1 MKNVLLIG
9 LGRFGR
15 TVAEELYKLNHQVM
29 AVDMSEKCVNEVL
42 PFVTSAQI
50 GDSTNKDFLKSL
62 GIDNYDVCIVTIKN
76 SFQNSLETTALL
88 KDMGAKLVVSRAS
101 SDFHAKFLLR
111 NGADKVVFPEKQMA
125 KWTAVRYTANHML
138 DYVELADNL
147 SVFELEVPE
156 NWVGKTIAEI
166 DVRKKHNINI
176 LGIMVDGKLSASI
189 VPQTVFESGQPV
201 LVLGDYKDVRKC
213 FKL

>member
-15 TVAEELYKLNHQVM
+15 TIAEELYNLGHQVM
-29 AVDMSEKCVNEVL
+29 AVDKSETAVNDVL

-50 GDSTNKDFLKSL
+50 GDSTNKDFLEGL
-62 GIDNYDVCIVTIKN
+62 GIDNYDVCIVTIKLN
-76 SFQNSLETTALL
+76 FQSSLETTALL
-88 KDMGAKLVVSRAS
+88 KDMGAQYVVSRAA

-125 KWTAVRYTANHML
+125 KWTAVRYTSNHML
-138 DYVELADNL
+138 DYVELDENHSIFQL
-147 SVFELEVPE
+147 NIPE
-156 NWVGKTIAEI
+156 HWIGKTVSQLDI
-166 DVRKKHNINI
+166 RKKYNINI
-176 LGIMVDGKLSASI
+176 LGLMVNGKLSASI
-189 VPQTVFESGQPV
+189 NPDTVFTSDTPV
-201 LVLGDYKDVRKC
+201 LVLGNYKDVQKC

>member
-9 LGRFGR
+9 LGRFGK

-29 AVDMSEKCVNEVL
+29 AVDMSEKCVNEAL
-42 PFVTSAQI
+42 PFVTNAQI
-50 GDSTNKDFLKSL
+50 GDSTNKDFLKTL
-62 GIDNYDVCIVTIKN
+62 GIDNFDVCIVTIKN

-88 KDMGAKLVVSRAS
+88 KDMGAKFVVSRAS
-101 SDFHAKFLLR
+101 SDFHAEFLLR

-156 NWVGKTIAEI
+156 SWLGKTIAEV

-176 LGIMVDGKLSASI
+176 LGVMVDGKLSASI
-189 VPQTVFESGQPV
+189 GPQTVFEAGQPV

>member
-15 TVAEELYKLNHQVM
+15 TIAEELYNLGHQVM
-29 AVDMSEKCVNEVL
+29 AVDKSEIAVNDVL

-50 GDSTNKDFLKSL
+50 GDSTNKDFLEGL
-62 GIDNYDVCIVTIKN
+62 GIDNYDVCIVTIKLN
-76 SFQNSLETTALL
+76 FQSSLETTALL
-88 KDMGAKLVVSRAS
+88 KDMGAQYVVSRAA

-125 KWTAVRYTANHML
+125 KWTAVRYTSNHML
-138 DYVELADNL
+138 DYVELDENH
-147 SVFELEVPE
+147 SIFELNIPE
-156 NWVGKTIAEI
+156 HWIGKTVSQLDI
-166 DVRKKHNINI
+166 RKKYNINI
-176 LGIMVDGKLSASI
+176 LGLMVNGKLSASI
-189 VPQTVFESGQPV
+189 NPDTVFTSDTPV
-201 LVLGDYKDVRKC
+201 LVLGNYKDVQKC

>member
-15 TVAEELYKLNHQVM
+15 TIAEELYNLGHQVM
-29 AVDMSEKCVNEVL
+29 AVDKSETAVNDVL

-50 GDSTNKDFLKSL
+50 GDSTNKEFLEGL
-62 GIDNYDVCIVTIKN
+62 GIDNYDVCIVTIKLN
-76 SFQNSLETTALL
+76 FQSSLETTALL
-88 KDMGAKLVVSRAS
+88 KDMGAQYVVSRAA

-125 KWTAVRYTANHML
+125 KWTAVRYTSNHML
-138 DYVELADNL
+138 DYVELDENH
-147 SVFELEVPE
+147 SIFELNIPE
-156 NWVGKTIAEI
+156 HWIGKTVSQLDI
-166 DVRKKHNINI
+166 RKKYNINI
-176 LGIMVDGKLSASI
+176 LGLMVNGKLSASI
-189 VPQTVFESGQPV
+189 NPDTVFTSDTPV
-201 LVLGDYKDVRKC
+201 LVLGNYKDVQKC

>member
-15 TVAEELYKLNHQVM
+15 TIAEELYNLGHQVM
-29 AVDMSEKCVNEVL
+29 AVDKSETAVNDVL

-50 GDSTNKDFLKSL
+50 GDSTNKDFLEGL
-62 GIDNYDVCIVTIKN
+62 GIDNYDVCIVTIKLN
-76 SFQNSLETTALL
+76 FQSSLETTALL
-88 KDMGAKLVVSRAS
+88 KDMGAQYVVSRAA

-125 KWTAVRYTANHML
+125 KWTAVRYTSNHML
-138 DYVELADNL
+138 DYVELDENH
-147 SVFELEVPE
+147 SIFELNIPE
-156 NWVGKTIAEI
+156 HWIGKTVSQLDI
-166 DVRKKHNINI
+166 RKKYNINI
-176 LGIMVDGKLSASI
+176 LGLMVNGKLSASI
-189 VPQTVFESGQPV
+189 NPDTVFTSDTPV
-201 LVLGDYKDVRKC
+201 LVLGNYKDVQKC